1 MVIDPK
7 NLIVC
12 YKHKQSAG
20 QKALGVFLPILFWG
34 VLLYILS
41 TFFALC
47 SWTIDY
53 SLFSN
58 IIDYKDILAIKTVMS
73 RYFPVIGGFVCAF
86 LLWAL
91 YNKLRFQ
98 GSRNRRTTRPVP
110 VSLDETAGFCG
121 LDTAE
126 IRRMQQTGIMTC
138 LFDDA
143 GNITGVRYHATTLPA
158 RKKTDM
164 DRNMNPEFLSGPA
177 VQLATSN

>member
-73 RYFPVIGGFVCAF
+73 RYFPVIGGFVCA
-86 LLWAL
+86 L
-91 YNKLRFQ
+91 
-98 GSRNRRTTRPVP
+98 
-110 VSLDETAGFCG
+110 SL
-121 LDTAE
+121 
-126 IRRMQQTGIMTC
+126 IHI
-138 LFDDA
+138 
-143 GNITGVRYHATTLPA
+143 
-158 RKKTDM
+158 
-164 DRNMNPEFLSGPA
+164 
-177 VQLATSN
+177 